1 MEEQPENEKPLI
13 NKLKILSSDMDR
25 FKKKLDEKNTKL
37 NKLKVTNKYF
47 DGELEGIEKKKAER
61 DIALDQ
67 HKEIDNQGEIIKD
80 IHLQVRAAGDNLNNM
95 NNALKDQGEQMNR
108 IHDTVLN
115 TNQKVKQTG
124 KVMSAIE
131 RRYQCM
137 KVITFGAV
145 ILFGIFDVGWVGYLC
160 YKRFA

>member
-1 MEEQPENEKPLI
+1 
-13 NKLKILSSDMDR
+13 
-25 FKKKLDEKNTKL
+25 
-37 NKLKVTNKYF
+37 
-47 DGELEGIEKKKAER
+47 
-61 DIALDQ
+61 
-67 HKEIDNQGEIIKD
+67 
-80 IHLQVRAAGDNLNNM
+80 M

-137 KVITFGAV
+137 KVITLGAV